1 LYNLEKQDVGPR
13 VQTPLLINS
22 ALMKGFIVA
31 DYADKFPEGI
41 KQLGEWVQQGKIKY
55 SENVVEGFENVP
67 EAFLGLFEG
76 ANLGKQ
82 LVKVAE

>member
-1 LYNLEKQDVGPR
+1 
-13 VQTPLLINS
+13 
-22 ALMKGFIVA
+22 MKGFIVA
-31 DYADKFPEGI
+31 DYAERFQEEI

-55 SENVVEGFENVP
+55 RENVVEGFENVP
-67 EAFLGLFEG
+67 EAFLGLFSG

>member
-1 LYNLEKQDVGPR
+1 
-13 VQTPLLINS
+13 
-22 ALMKGFIVA
+22 MKGFIVA

-82 LVKVAE
+82 LVKVSE